1 MAQVSIEEF
10 AKLDMRVGMVVE
22 AEAVKG
28 SSKLLKITV
37 DIGDSKRT
45 VVAGIAET
53 HRVEDL
59 LGKRV
64 ILLTNLAPKKFMGIL
79 SEGML
84 LAAEDKS
91 GGVYLLTTDGAA
103 PLGAKVH

>member
-1 MAQVSIEEF
+1 MTQVNIEDF
-10 AKLDMRVGMVVE
+10 AKLDMRVGVVVA

-28 SSKLLKITV
+28 SNKLLKITV
-37 DIGDSKRT
+37 DLGSSKRT

-53 HRVEDL
+53 HRVEGI

-64 ILLTNLAPKKFMGIL
+64 ILLTNLTPKKLMGVM

-84 LAAEDKS
+84 LAAEDEK
-91 GGVYLLTTDGAA
+91 GGVYLLTTDGDA
-103 PLGAKVH
+103 PPGSRVR

>member
-1 MAQVSIEEF
+1 MAQVSIEDF

-64 ILLTNLAPKKFMGIL
+64 ILLTNLAPKRFMGIL